1 MIALTFAAVATANT
15 FNFNITG
22 KTSLP
27 SYKGD
32 ANIQGSVKLVFDGTK
47 VKVEYD
53 LTNLEEAQCTDAKNA
68 CGIHIHKGTTC
79 DDPQDHFWTN
89 MTTVTKD
96 PWTVIAYMRE
106 AASNSTT
113 SKAASPSF
121 EVGYNGTEAVGH
133 VFVVHDKD
141 GNKAACTVIPKP
153 EERVAPKFSHTA
165 QKIVKIGVTGE
176 VTIVVS
182 SSKTMQVRF
191 DSRLKGLIVEKSTY
205 VVSISEVTIAG
216 ILVKI
221 TKEAPSSSG
230 SAIWSL
236 LFEAD
241 TEENRTKLTVEVLSR
256 DCRVVTTT
264 TSTTTEAVATTTTS
278 TTTTKAAET
287 TTTSTTTTKA
297 AETTTTS
304 TTTTKAAETSTTTS
318 TTAVPV
324 GEPTRRLEAN
334 EATSTTESAQTTE
347 EEEEEEESCDAG
359 FSCHETLKSC
369 QVDSMILPAGSAGRQ
384 GNNSNAAQ
392 NSAYAIVTA
401 MVAYLMM

>member
-1 MIALTFAAVATANT
+1 MIALTFAAAATANT
-15 FNFNITG
+15 FNLNITG

-68 CGIHIHKGTTC
+68 CGINIHKGTTC

-89 MTTVTKD
+89 TTTVTKD
-96 PWTVIAYMRE
+96 PWTGIAYKRE

-121 EVGYNGTEAVGH
+121 EVGYNATEAVGH

-153 EERVAPKFSHTA
+153 EKSVAPKFSHTA

-297 AETTTTS
+297 AET
-304 TTTTKAAETSTTTS
+304 STTTS

-369 QVDSMILPAGSAGRQ
+369 QVDSMILPAGSAGTN

-392 NSAYAIVTA
+392 NSAHAILTA
-401 MVAYLMM
+401 MVTYLMM